1 MQGLKLQLENRQAE
15 LGQKDVE
22 IQQYQK
28 TVMRQTRELEST
40 QGKIEIINDQKQRL
54 VNFDETMQRQAETI
68 DRLKLELRK
77 PATAVAST
85 QTIDSGMLE
94 LQYARQ
100 EVIKSQQCQEIVFQ
114 ENVQLKE
121 AV

>member
-1 MQGLKLQLENRQAE
+1 
-15 LGQKDVE
+15 
-22 IQQYQK
+22 
-28 TVMRQTRELEST
+28 MRQTRELEST
-40 QGKIEIINDQKQRL
+40 QEKIEIIGEQKQRL
-54 VNFDETMQRQAETI
+54 ANFDETMQRQAETI
-68 DRLKLELRK
+68 DKLKLDLRR
-77 PATAVAST
+77 PSAAVAST

-100 EVIKSQQCQEIVFQ
+100 EVIKSQQCQEIVYQ